1 MLVLHACIRNIGEVL
16 RDRIV
21 LHQTLRNVHKT
32 FVIRSHHMR
41 AWSFCNR
48 SVNFYYRMNNPT
60 GQNDNPSVCPLTG
73 IKNGTNQDPI
83 LICALAMKDYF
94 LVFQRTPAPSS
105 GLPINSMPAFS
116 NASLIAS
123 SVLNWAP
130 GTPSADSS
138 LCIEEKPTPDFS
150 DKSDLVQSSI
160 PLAARI
166 WALVIKSKWSY
177 NELLWTTCSL

>member
-1 MLVLHACIRNIGEVL
+1 MQFLKIISIAKKTHQRCAVYWCYKMLTVGSSILLVGNFPQALLHIYRSERSTCFKL
-16 RDRIV
+16 RQ
-21 LHQTLRNVHKT
+21 HN
-32 FVIRSHHMR
+32 
-41 AWSFCNR
+41 
-48 SVNFYYRMNNPT
+48 
-60 GQNDNPSVCPLTG
+60 
-73 IKNGTNQDPI
+73 TN
-83 LICALAMKDYF
+83 YF
-94 LVFQRTPAPSS
+94 FDFQRTPAPSS
-105 GLPINSMPAFS
+105 GLPRNSMPAFS

-166 WALVIKSKWSY
+166 WALVIKLKWSY
-177 NELLWTTCSL
+177 NELLWTTFSL